1 MLVLALDTAT
11 PTLVAGLA
19 RWSAEAGAEV
29 LAERSV
35 PSGNKHAELLTPAIR
50 GALAD
55 AGLTLADV
63 EAVVTGL
70 GPGPFT
76 GLRVGLVTAAALGD
90 GLGIPTYGVCSL
102 DGLGWGQAGT
112 VLVATDARRK
122 ELYWAL
128 YSDGERIAGP
138 AVDRPDVVA
147 ARAAESGVTLA
158 IGDGAHRYPLGFAVN
173 DEPRYPRPE
182 ALAALAAD
190 RIRAKAVSEPLTPLY
205 LRRPDATLPSHARK
219 PVLQ

>member
-1 MLVLALDTAT
+1 VLFVVVDSAT
-11 PTLVAGLA
+11 PAVTAALAELRQDRVEILA
-19 RWSAEAGAEV
+19 RRVSVDARAHGELLAPGVHGV
-29 LAERSV
+29 LRDADV
-35 PSGNKHAELLTPAIR
+35 KPAELA
-50 GALAD
+50 
-55 AGLTLADV
+55 
-63 EAVVTGL
+63 AVVAGL

-90 GLGIPTYGVCSL
+90 ALGIPTYGVCSL

-112 VLVATDARRK
+112 VLAATDARRK

-138 AVDRPDVVA
+138 AVDKPDVVA

-158 IGDGAHRYPLGFAVN
+158 IGDGAHRYPLGFAVK

-190 RIRAKAVSEPLTPLY
+190 RIRTKAPGEPLTPLY
-205 LRRPDATLPSHARK
+205 LRRPDATLPTGARK

>member
-1 MLVLALDTAT
+1 MLFVVVDSAT
-11 PTLVAGLA
+11 PAVTAALAELRQDRVEILA
-19 RWSAEAGAEV
+19 RRVSVDARAHGELLAPGIHGV
-29 LAERSV
+29 LRDADV
-35 PSGNKHAELLTPAIR
+35 KPAELA
-50 GALAD
+50 
-55 AGLTLADV
+55 
-63 EAVVTGL
+63 AVVAGL

-76 GLRVGLVTAAALGD
+76 GLRVGLVTAATLGD

-102 DGLGWGQAGT
+102 DGLGWDQAGT

-128 YSDGERIAGP
+128 YSDGVRIAGP
-138 AVDRPDVVA
+138 AVDKPDVVA
-147 ARAAESGVTLA
+147 ARAAESGVTRA
-158 IGDGAHRYPLGFAVN
+158 IGDGAHRYPLGFAVQ

-182 ALAALAAD
+182 AIAALAAD
-190 RIRAKAVSEPLTPLY
+190 RIRAKAPSEPLTPLY

>member
-1 MLVLALDTAT
+1 VLFVVVDSAT
-11 PTLVAGLA
+11 PAVTAALAELRQDRVEILA
-19 RWSAEAGAEV
+19 RRVSVDARAHGELLAPGIHGV
-29 LAERSV
+29 LRDADV
-35 PSGNKHAELLTPAIR
+35 KPAELA
-50 GALAD
+50 
-55 AGLTLADV
+55 
-63 EAVVTGL
+63 AVVAGL

-90 GLGIPTYGVCSL
+90 ALGIPTYGVCSL

-128 YSDGERIAGP
+128 YADGERIAGP

-147 ARAAESGVTLA
+147 ARAAEAGAQRAV
-158 IGDGAHRYPLGFAVN
+158 GDGAQRYPLGLAIE

-190 RIRAKAVSEPLTPLY
+190 RIRAKAPGEPLTPLY
-205 LRRPDATLPSHARK
+205 LRRPDATVPTLARK